1 MKTNEQMIIAAQVG
15 GFFVGLLG
23 FLLLLFVLVIFS
35 PDLSPTTEKTV
46 ASMLTVL
53 GTILT
58 GMVAYFFSRQRTDAP
73 NPSPQPEVKP

>member
-1 MKTNEQMIIAAQVG
+1 MKTNDQMIVLAQVG

-58 GMVAYFFSRQRTDAP
+58 GMVAYFFSRQRSDTPPAP
-73 NPSPQPEVKP
+73 TPEVKP